1 MSKFLLNLLLQI
13 SKALIYSKIKLLFGK
28 DFFPHFRPNR
38 PSGQP
43 AHPVFRPS
51 CDHFFFNRP
60 LPLSPLGLGLSAG
73 PAGHALVA
81 PCSIAAS
88 LMGKHLTS
96 HCLHPSP
103 CPADRWAPIVI
114 TFLRLRPSLA
124 VTPPHLATSVHH
136 STPRDAAPVPL
147 PPPPPPPSITPLNP
161 SLCRL
166 TFYGVKA
173 ITADRFYASS
183 GRSPP
188 LGPYKRAR
196 STPGHHH
203 THRCPPLLAPEFT
216 TPTSPSTDRHRHCFP
231 PSPGHLATAR
241 APVRPEPSSSCSSL
255 SVVPLPMSFCAP
267 EWPEAMIR

>member
-147 PPPPPPPSITPLNP
+147 PPPPHHHHQ
-161 SLCRL
+161 
-166 TFYGVKA
+166 
-173 ITADRFYASS
+173 
-183 GRSPP
+183 SPP
-188 LGPYKRAR
+188 L
-196 STPGHHH
+196 TPHYV
-203 THRCPPLLAPEFT
+203 A
-216 TPTSPSTDRHRHCFP
+216 SPSTALRPLPPTVSTPPLAAPLLSAPIKGRGAPPAITTLTAALLCSLQSSPPPPHRAP
-231 PSPGHLATAR
+231 TATAAVSLRRLATSL
-241 APVRPEPSSSCSSL
+241 PPEP
-255 SVVPLPMSFCAP
+255 
-267 EWPEAMIR
+267 R